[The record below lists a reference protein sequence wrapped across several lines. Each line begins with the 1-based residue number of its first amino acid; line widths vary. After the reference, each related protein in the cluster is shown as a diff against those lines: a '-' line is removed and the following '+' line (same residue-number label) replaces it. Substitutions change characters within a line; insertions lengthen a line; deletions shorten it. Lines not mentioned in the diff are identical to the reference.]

1 MTTGTSNSVDPPV
14 PTAAAACKVFDP
26 SCGVVCVCDGGW
38 AGVGCEYPAPELA
51 LRATLKEA
59 MVQSTVDLVIDLSD
73 RTSLDD
79 TEGSI
84 ALVAAVMRR
93 QGELSP
99 KGRATLAPAVES
111 IAAAARACSDAGSPV
126 PHTAVAEAFRAAD
139 RVLLGPIRTRGT
151 VSGHGNGTDSDIAV
165 TANSTVVADVTAN
178 APVVRALVTLA
189 QLQSEGRVVSEPS
202 FPLRTAHVSLTERVV
217 GVAPGFGT
225 PDDVSDFVITSR
237 LADKHDDTDAAF
249 VDVGSLF
256 KNLPAS
262 DRNSKPNTLHTF
274 LLQVGV
280 LWLVLIHKNP
290 PLLH

>member
-1 MTTGTSNSVDPPV
+1 MATTTTNTSTDPPA
-14 PTAAAACKVFDP
+14 PTPAAACKVFDP
-26 SCGVVCVCDGGW
+26 SCGVACVCVDGW

-84 ALVAAVMRR
+84 ALMTAVVRR
-93 QGELSP
+93 QEELSP
-99 KGRATLAPAVES
+99 RGRATLAPAVES
-111 IAAAARACSDAGSPV
+111 IAAAVRVCSDGGTPV
-126 PHTAVAEAFRAAD
+126 PDTAVAEAFRVAD
-139 RVLLGPIRTRGT
+139 RVLLSPIRSSGA
-151 VSGHGNGTDSDIAV
+151 VSRHGNGIDSDSAPINA
-165 TANSTVVADVTAN
+165 TLATDVTTN
-178 APVVRALVTLA
+178 APVVRALTTLA

-202 FPLRTAHVSLTERVV
+202 FPLRTAHVSLTGRVV

-237 LADKHDDTDAAF
+237 LADKHDDTDAAS

-256 KNLPAS
+256 KDLPAS
-262 DRNSKPNTLHTF
+262 DRSSKPDTLHTF

-280 LWLVLIHKNP
+280 LWLEAGA
-290 PLLH
+290 